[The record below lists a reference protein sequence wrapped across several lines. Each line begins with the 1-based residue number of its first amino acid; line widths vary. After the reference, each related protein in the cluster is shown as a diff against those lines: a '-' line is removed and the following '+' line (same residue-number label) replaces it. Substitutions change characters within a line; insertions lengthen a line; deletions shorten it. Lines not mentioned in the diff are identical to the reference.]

1 MLGGAG
7 EVAERLKAALLKS
20 AKLQDFV
27 GSNPT
32 LSANDPTRGD
42 VMAIDCSH
50 LDTITAVPDGGAVCP
65 TCVAMG
71 STWVNLRQCL
81 AFGNVGCCN
90 SSPNTHAT
98 KHHQATGHPIIRSIM
113 PGQDWVWCYL
123 DEVTFRE
130 KGGEF
135 VPVDAFFDA
144 GLWFIGQHLE
154 AGGSMTDLDP
164 EMTVGGGF
172 PLGRWVATYRERG
185 RRGDLEPD
193 ERAAALESVPG
204 WTW

>member
-1 MLGGAG
+1 MR
-7 EVAERLKAALLKS
+7 E
-20 AKLQDFV
+20 
-27 GSNPT
+27 
-32 LSANDPTRGD
+32 AN
-42 VMAIDCSH
+42 VMAIDCQH
-50 LDTITAVPDGGAVCP
+50 LDTITSVPEGGSVCP

-81 AFGNVGCCN
+81 VCGNVGCCD

-113 PGQDWVWCYL
+113 PGQDWMWCYL
-123 DEVTFRE
+123 DELTFRE
-130 KGGEF
+130 KGGEY

-144 GLWFIGQHLE
+144 GLWFLGQHLE
-154 AGGSMTDLDP
+154 AGGQLADIEP

-172 PLGRWVATYRERG
+172 PLGAWLTTYRDQG
-185 RRGDLEPD
+185 RQGDLGPD
-193 ERAAALESVPG
+193 ERAALESVPG